1 MESLKD
7 EAKTNA
13 ASYINEIMDE
23 AKLTANKEAKRS
35 SYKAY
40 SA

>member
-13 ASYINEIMDE
+13 ASYMNEIMDE
-23 AKLTANKEAKRS
+23 AKKTANKEAKRNVIKRKQS
-35 SYKAY
+35 
-40 SA
+40 